1 MDKATA
7 DSLSVQ
13 SFAIS
18 KNSEHR
24 NFVIGRFQTRA
35 RNGLSVWDWPVHSRT
50 RPTDTPSPIF
60 SEGRGA
66 AVHRLSETDN
76 PSSNCPSKLTDKVR
90 RIVHSKLKPFP
101 FQFKTFYLLPRIIKP
116 ITNLTWIIRLYC
128 ENGYFCYKW
137 MSPPH
142 SLNHGA
148 SACLLFLFH
157 KDYF

>member
-1 MDKATA
+1 MRPMDKATA

-35 RNGLSVWDWPVHSRT
+35 RNGLFVWDWPVHSRPLSH
-50 RPTDTPSPIF
+50 RQPFFDF
-60 SEGRGA
+60 FFWREGA

-90 RIVHSKLKPFP
+90 RIVHSKLGRI
-101 FQFKTFYLLPRIIKP
+101 TYLTQIIKW
-116 ITNLTWIIRLYC
+116 ITHLTHEFSSLVWKRPFLLW
-128 ENGYFCYKW
+128 W
-137 MSPPH
+137 MSFPPAL
-142 SLNHGA
+142 SWAFG
-148 SACLLFLFH
+148 CLLLLFH